1 MCSDINE
8 AWVDLKME
16 LALAENLLDDLINSI
31 DVTVAA
37 CGDCSLSVYIHCH
50 LLFSVSYGDLLV
62 MERGK

>member
-1 MCSDINE
+1 M
-8 AWVDLKME
+8 DLKTE

-37 CGDCSLSVYIHCH
+37 SGDCSLSVYIHCH

-62 MERGK
+62 QYGEREIRDCSYSE

>member
-1 MCSDINE
+1 
-8 AWVDLKME
+8 ME